1 MREVSYQAL
10 VIPTKLVPAAAGSG
24 NPVFLATSGFWIP
37 ASADFFKR
45 EFILQEL
52 LS

>member
-10 VIPTKLVPAAAGSG
+10 AIPTKPVPAQAGSG

-37 ASADFFKR
+37 AFAGMTIIFATSHR
-45 EFILQEL
+45 
-52 LS
+52 